1 MTETSKEDNRETG
14 LTEPLLRDCMAVERT
29 ILANER
35 TFLSYIR
42 AALGLF
48 IGGASFIEFFDSQVM
63 QIVGWIFIP
72 LGIIAFVLGMIRYKK
87 INDLIKK
94 AGKICH
100 FIAED

>member
-1 MTETSKEDNRETG
+1 MTEANEEKNRETG
-14 LTEPLLRDCMAVERT
+14 LTEPMLRDCLAVERT
-29 ILANER
+29 IMANER

-48 IGGASFIEFFDSQVM
+48 IGGVSFIEFFDSQIM
-63 QIVGWIFIP
+63 QVVGWIFIP
-72 LGIIAFVLGMIRYKK
+72 LGIIAFILGLIRYKK
-87 INDLIKK
+87 INDLINK